1 MLGRATCFFSGLLF
15 CAPKPSR
22 CKNKKYKTLVI
33 FPEIVRSEMIF
44 TSELKI
50 QTKETN
56 GTGLFLLSSINF
68 ENCYFEKNNS
78 QSFKFLLLIVC
89 KL

>member
-1 MLGRATCFFSGLLF
+1 MLGRATCFSSCLLF

-33 FPEIVRSEMIF
+33 FPEIVRTKMIF
-44 TSELKI
+44 TSELKN

-56 GTGLFLLSSINF
+56 GTGFFSEVASISKIDFLRRKILDHFDFS
-68 ENCYFEKNNS
+68 Y
-78 QSFKFLLLIVC
+78 
-89 KL
+89 